1 MQIDM
6 IMICWLN
13 SKGSINYMFGV
24 WGLYIDPKSSY
35 FVDCGGTGNLPLNQD
50 QLFSLSYMIMDDYL
64 IIIPIVFQFCSF
76 STEWQEP
83 VQGMQAMALD

>member
-1 MQIDM
+1 
-6 IMICWLN
+6 
-13 SKGSINYMFGV
+13 
-24 WGLYIDPKSSY
+24 
-35 FVDCGGTGNLPLNQD
+35 
-50 QLFSLSYMIMDDYL
+50 MDDYL